1 MKLTL
6 RVFAVLGLL
15 IASALSA
22 FSESDYVLRVHVPF
36 AFVAGR
42 ANLPAG
48 DYIVEQDGLN
58 GVVTLQNRTARS
70 SAAVISVNGD
80 YSLRGKEPQLIFQR
94 INGQIVLTQIKL
106 TNAVSRVVP
115 SSLNTLVLH

>member
-22 FSESDYVLRVHVPF
+22 FSESEYVLRVHVPF

-70 SAAVISVNGD
+70 SAAVISLNGD

-94 INGQIVLTQIKL
+94 INGQTVLTQIKL
-106 TNAVSRVVP
+106 TNAVSRLVP
-115 SSLNTLVLH
+115 SSLNTLALH